1 MKLTISFLTINYK
14 TKTRLIIMSEVLIKF
29 KAWHFMLKLTG
40 PFKMQGTDIM
50 ICKTICTMTISSW
63 VGFYNNKNY
72 IKIFSQNTK
81 CDLLY
86 LGFCAI
92 SLIRKHNQRV
102 RMNLTFN
109 NFNTFLVG
117 INMFKVNKENTG
129 TRCEICSK
137 LTIKTPEKCQ
147 FAISIFKCEHILQLV
162 LVLLKLTLNKQIL
175 VGLITGWQLA
185 TQKWFFSSDI
195 F

>member
-1 MKLTISFLTINYK
+1 
-14 TKTRLIIMSEVLIKF
+14 
-29 KAWHFMLKLTG
+29 
-40 PFKMQGTDIM
+40 
-50 ICKTICTMTISSW
+50 
-63 VGFYNNKNY
+63 
-72 IKIFSQNTK
+72 
-81 CDLLY
+81 
-86 LGFCAI
+86 
-92 SLIRKHNQRV
+92 
-102 RMNLTFN
+102 MNLTFN

-117 INMFKVNKENTG
+117 INIFKVNKENTG